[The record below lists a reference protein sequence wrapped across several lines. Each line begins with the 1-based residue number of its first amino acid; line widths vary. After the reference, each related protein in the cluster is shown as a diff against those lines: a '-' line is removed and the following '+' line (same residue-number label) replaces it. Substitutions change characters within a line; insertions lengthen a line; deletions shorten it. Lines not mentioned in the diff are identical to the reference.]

1 MVEFQTFQNNFSC
14 IFVDPNYMFG
24 CEFNN
29 SEVSGVDARANVLQT
44 TVGFYMETTIGQ
56 MSGECDL
63 FQIVVECF
71 VVKGCCYLSESY
83 V

>member
-1 MVEFQTFQNNFSC
+1 MVEFQTFQKNFSC
-14 IFVDPNYMFG
+14 IFVEPNYMFS

-29 SEVSGVDARANVLQT
+29 NEVSGLDARANVLQKMR
-44 TVGFYMETTIGQ
+44 VFIWKTTIGQ
-56 MSGECDL
+56 ISGECDL

-71 VVKGCCYLSESY
+71 VVKGCCYLSERY